1 MPEPVMGSLALR
13 LAAVLVLVAANAF
26 FVAAEFALVAARR
39 TRIEELIRRGDR
51 KAKTVQQALQDLYRQ
66 LSAAQLGITVASIL
80 LGYVAEDT
88 VAHLFREWF
97 AGLPPALDFLTRG
110 GIASV
115 VAVAII
121 SFLHVVCGDQ
131 APKAW
136 AITSPERTSRWIAR
150 PLILFSWI
158 TRPFTDTLNWSAN
171 RVVRL
176 LGIRGTTAELERIHS
191 PEEIRMLVAQSRRRG
206 GLDAGDAR
214 MLEGVFEFSEKT
226 AREVMTPRTDMV
238 ALPLDLTLEEAADQV
253 AVAGRSRDP
262 VYRESL
268 DDIVGLVHAKDILAG
283 VPSAKGGR
291 LQAVLRPAR
300 FGPGTPERW
309 AASPRWA
316 TRSRFRAPCSRSWRW
331 TGAGWAPCGW
341 PPRRRREAPLHDRAD
356 PPRRARPRGGS
367 GAPAADAAACRAG
380 ATRRGGLRGDHPAHL
395 RVRGGVRPRGR
406 RRRPRRPADP
416 LLRPRRQAAR
426 APLRLHGERGP
437 AGGDEARR
445 PSHAPPPLLQRRGVP
460 PRPRAGEQRRP
471 APRNFAGRCR
481 AVGRRHQRRRRRG
494 APPRARAGPA
504 RVPAGIPGQPR
515 ARRRAGARA
524 RRLAARA
531 ADPRATAHR
540 PQGRRWPCHRGARVA
555 HGAAVHHRPT
565 GGARPRAARRARR
578 PRGD

>member
-39 TRIEELIRRGDR
+39 TRIEEMIRRGDR

-110 GIASV
+110 GIASI

-121 SFLHVVCGDQ
+121 SFLHVVFGEQ

-136 AITSPERTSRWIAR
+136 AITYPEKTSRWIAR

-158 TRPFTDTLNWSAN
+158 TRPLTDALNWSAN

-253 AVAGRSRDP
+253 AVAGRSRYP

-268 DDIVGLVHAKDILAG
+268 DDIVGLVHAREILAG
-283 VPSAKGGR
+283 VRSAKGGR
-291 LQAVLRPAR
+291 VEAVRRPGRLVRDGGDGRAPGGRRPAGR
-300 FGPGTPERW
+300 TGGDVKLRSTIAPIPPPAHSTWRGKRC
-309 AASPRWA
+309 AAGGRCSEPRWSDSA
-316 TRSRFRAPCSRSWRW
+316 
-331 TGAGWAPCGW
+331 
-341 PPRRRREAPLHDRAD
+341 RR
-356 PPRRARPRGGS
+356 
-367 GAPAADAAACRAG
+367 
-380 ATRRGGLRGDHPAHL
+380 ATRRSS
-395 RVRGGVRPRGR
+395 RPPSST
-406 RRRPRRPADP
+406 PRCSCARPALP
-416 LLRPRRQAAR
+416 TSP
-426 APLRLHGERGP
+426 
-437 AGGDEARR
+437 
-445 PSHAPPPLLQRRGVP
+445 
-460 PRPRAGEQRRP
+460 
-471 APRNFAGRCR
+471 
-481 AVGRRHQRRRRRG
+481 
-494 APPRARAGPA
+494 
-504 RVPAGIPGQPR
+504 
-515 ARRRAGARA
+515 
-524 RRLAARA
+524 
-531 ADPRATAHR
+531 TA
-540 PQGRRWPCHRGARVA
+540 
-555 HGAAVHHRPT
+555 
-565 GGARPRAARRARR
+565 
-578 PRGD
+578 